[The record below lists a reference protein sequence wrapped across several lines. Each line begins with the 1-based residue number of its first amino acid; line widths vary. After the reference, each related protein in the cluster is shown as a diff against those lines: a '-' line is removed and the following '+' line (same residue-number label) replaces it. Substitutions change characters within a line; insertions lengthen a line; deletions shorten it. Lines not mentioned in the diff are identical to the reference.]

1 VWCCAADRRGGAK
14 TEKIGEEKAVVGA
27 IRRSDRLASYEAT
40 VRWQRRPDEH
50 FVDGRYSR
58 AHEWQFD
65 GGARVQA
72 SASPHVVKVP
82 FSDPS
87 GVDPEEAFVAAIAS
101 CHMLFFLGFAA
112 KRGFAITAYE
122 DNAVGVMSKT
132 GDGREWVTRVTLRP
146 RVAFTGDK
154 RPTAEEVDALH
165 HQAHEACYI
174 ANSVKSEV
182 VIEGRAEGLG

>member
-1 VWCCAADRRGGAK
+1 
-14 TEKIGEEKAVVGA
+14 
-27 IRRSDRLASYEAT
+27 LASYEAT
-40 VRWQRRPDEH
+40 VRWQRGPEER
-50 FVDGRYSR
+50 FIDGRYSR

-65 GGARVQA
+65 GGARVHA

-82 FSDPS
+82 FADPS

-122 DNAVGVMSKT
+122 DNAVGIMSKT
-132 GDGREWVTRVTLRP
+132 TDGREWMTKATLRP
-146 RVAFTGDK
+146 RVAFTGDN

-174 ANSVKSEV
+174 ANSVKTEV
-182 VIEGRAEGLG
+182 VIEAQAEGLR

>member
-1 VWCCAADRRGGAK
+1 
-14 TEKIGEEKAVVGA
+14 
-27 IRRSDRLASYEAT
+27 LASYEAA
-40 VRWQRRPDEH
+40 VRWQRRPDEC

-65 GGARVQA
+65 GGARVRA

-82 FSDPS
+82 FADPS

-112 KRGFAITAYE
+112 KRGFAIRAYE
-122 DNAVGVMSKT
+122 DNAVGVMSQT
-132 GDGREWVTRVTLRP
+132 GDGREWMTRVTLRP

-154 RPTAEEVDALH
+154 RPTAEEIDALH

-174 ANSVKSEV
+174 ANSVKSDV
-182 VIEGRAEGLG
+182 VVEAQAEGLR